1 MFELIPRSFHYDF
14 IARRHFFAN
23 ISWAAWG
30 ISLVLIAVIGPKWS
44 IDFTGGTE
52 VQVHFTQGTT
62 VDEVRTALRPVG
74 VGDDAIQ
81 QIGDASDHRF
91 LFRTQ
96 GASSAR
102 EEDVAAVRTAIET
115 AFGPTWIKE
124 FELDAQVGTRAGV
137 EYNGPQ
143 VNVVEIQKALAGI
156 SGISV
161 QPSTEDNTFYVRLPG
176 VAETVT
182 QALESTLGDRG
193 VVLERTDSVGP
204 KVGDSLRWAG
214 VLSLGIAMLLLLV
227 YIGFRFDFTFAPGA
241 ILCLFHDSVIVIG
254 IWVVTRQE
262 FGLSMISALLT
273 LLGYSINDTIV
284 VYDRIRE
291 NMEKYRRQDLPIL
304 INDSINQTLSRTVIT
319 SGGTM
324 LSMVPFLIWGGPV
337 LFQFAEA
344 MLIGIV
350 IGTYSSVY
358 VAAPMTIVLR
368 ENREWIS
375 RLLGFKNDAV
385 AQPAGPGNKPSSSDG
400 PKSS

>member
-1 MFELIPRSFHYDF
+1 MYELIPKTFYYDF

-30 ISLVLIAVIGPKWS
+30 ISLVLFFVVGPNWS

-52 VQVHFTQGTT
+52 VQVHFEKS
-62 VDEVRTALRPVG
+62 VSIDEVRTALKPAG

-81 QIGDASDHRF
+81 QLGEESESRF

-96 GASSAR
+96 GASAAR
-102 EEDVAAVRTAIET
+102 EEDVTAVRSGLQA
-115 AFGPTWIKE
+115 AFGADWVKDLQ
-124 FELDAQVGTRAGV
+124 LDAQVGSRASV
-137 EYNGPQ
+137 VYNGPQ
-143 VNVVEIQKALAGI
+143 VKIDQIEKALVGVEGVA
-156 SGISV
+156 V
-161 QPSTEDNTFYVRLPG
+161 QASTEDNTFYVRLPG
-176 VAETVT
+176 VAETVN
-182 QALESTLGDRG
+182 QALESSLGDRG
-193 VVLERTDSVGP
+193 VIVERTDSVGP

-214 VLSLGIAMLLLLV
+214 ILSLGITMLLLLV

-241 ILCLFHDSVIVIG
+241 ILCLFHDSVIVVG
-254 IWVVTRQE
+254 IWVLTRQE

-291 NMEKYRRQDLPIL
+291 NMEKYRRQDLDKL
-304 INDSINQTLSRTVIT
+304 INDSINQTLSRTIIT

-368 ENREWIS
+368 ENREWFNKV
-375 RLLGFKNDAV
+375 LGLKKVEPA
-385 AQPAGPGNKPSSSDG
+385 PAGG
-400 PKSS
+400 PKARPGPGAPKKP

>member
-1 MFELIPRSFHYDF
+1 MFELIPKTFQYDF

-30 ISLVLIAVIGPKWS
+30 ISLLLIVVIGPKWS

-52 VQVHFTQGTT
+52 VQVHFEKTT
-62 VDEVRTALRPVG
+62 SIDEVRDALRPVG

-81 QIGDASDHRF
+81 QIGEAGDSRF

-102 EEDVAAVRTAIET
+102 EEDVAAVRAAVDT
-115 AFGPTWIKE
+115 AFGATWVKE
-124 FELDAQVGTRAGV
+124 LDLDAQVGTRASV
-137 EYNGPQ
+137 VYNGPQ
-143 VNVVEIQKALAGI
+143 VNITVIQKALAGI
-156 SGISV
+156 EGITV
-161 QPSTEDNTFYVRLPG
+161 QASTEENTFYVRLPG
-176 VAETVT
+176 VAETVS
-182 QALESTLGDRG
+182 QALDASLSDRG
-193 VVLERTDSVGP
+193 VELERTDSVGP
-204 KVGDSLRWAG
+204 RVGDSLRWAG
-214 VLSLGIAMLLLLV
+214 ILSLGVAMLLLLV

-241 ILCLFHDSVIVIG
+241 ILCLFHDSVIVVG
-254 IWVVTRQE
+254 IWVITRQE

-291 NMEKYRRQDLPIL
+291 NMGKYRRQDLPVL
-304 INDSINQTLSRTVIT
+304 INDSINQTLSRTIIT

-368 ENREWIS
+368 ENREWFS
-375 RLLGFKNDAV
+375 KVLGFKTPTPN
-385 AQPAGPGNKPSSSDG
+385 PTSPGSTKTKSVGG